1 MCHELKGKNVS
12 EMRWNRKGSNLM
24 MKIICADMEGIFT
37 PEIWIRVAKK
47 TGIEELKLTTRDIS
61 DYDVLM
67 KKRLG
72 ILAENGLKLKD
83 ITDVIETMNPL
94 EGALGFLNWA
104 RERTQII
111 VVSDTYVEFAR
122 PLLQKLG
129 WPTLFCNTLTIAPD
143 GSITGYNLRQ
153 QDGKRKTVQ
162 SLKRLNYHI
171 LAVGDSYNDITML
184 KEADAGVL
192 FNPPENVRSEY
203 PELPATYNY
212 DELKEVMGPL
222 LADDTHD

>member
-1 MCHELKGKNVS
+1 
-12 EMRWNRKGSNLM
+12 

-37 PEIWIRVAKK
+37 AVIWIRVAKK

-72 ILAENGLKLKD
+72 ILSENGLKLKD
-83 ITDVIETMNPL
+83 ITDVIETMDPL
-94 EGALGFLNWA
+94 DGALDFLNWT

-122 PLLQKLG
+122 PLLRKLG

-143 GSITGYNLRQ
+143 GSIAGYNLRQ

-192 FNPPENVRSEY
+192 FKPPENVRSEY

-212 DELKEVMGPL
+212 DELKGVIGPL
-222 LADDTHD
+222 LVGDTDA

>member
-1 MCHELKGKNVS
+1 MI
-12 EMRWNRKGSNLM
+12 
-24 MKIICADMEGIFT
+24 KIICADMEGIFT

-83 ITDVIETMNPL
+83 ITDVIETMDPL
-94 EGALGFLNWA
+94 EGALDFLNWA

-122 PLLQKLG
+122 PLLRKLG

-143 GSITGYNLRQ
+143 GSIADYNLRQ
-153 QDGKRKTVQ
+153 QDGKRMTVL

-184 KEADAGVL
+184 KEADEGVL
-192 FNPPENVRSEY
+192 FKPPENVRSEY
-203 PELPATYNY
+203 PELPVTYNY
-212 DELKEVMGPL
+212 DELKNVMEPL
-222 LADDTHD
+222 LADGTDA

>member
-1 MCHELKGKNVS
+1 MI
-12 EMRWNRKGSNLM
+12 
-24 MKIICADMEGIFT
+24 KIICADMEGIFT
-37 PEIWIRVAKK
+37 PEIWIRVAMK

-83 ITDVIETMNPL
+83 ITDVIETIDPL
-94 EGALGFLNWA
+94 EGALDFLNWA

-122 PLLQKLG
+122 PLLRKLG

-143 GSITGYNLRQ
+143 GSIADYNLRQ
-153 QDGKRKTVQ
+153 KDGKRKTVL

-184 KEADAGVL
+184 KEADVGVL
-192 FNPPENVRSEY
+192 FKPPENVKNEY

-212 DELKEVMGPL
+212 DELKKVIGPL
-222 LADDTHD
+222 LSDGTEA

>member
-1 MCHELKGKNVS
+1 L
-12 EMRWNRKGSNLM
+12 NLM
-24 MKIICADMEGIFT
+24 IKIICADMEGIFT
-37 PEIWIRVAKK
+37 PEIWIQVAKK

-83 ITDVIETMNPL
+83 ITDVIETMDPL
-94 EGALGFLNWA
+94 EGALDFLNWA
-104 RERTQII
+104 REQTQII

-122 PLLQKLG
+122 PLLRKLG
-129 WPTLFCNTLTIAPD
+129 WPTLFCNTLTIALD
-143 GSITGYNLRQ
+143 GAIADYNLRQ
-153 QDGKRKTVQ
+153 QDGKRKTVL

-192 FNPPENVRSEY
+192 FKPPENVRDEY

-212 DELKEVMGPL
+212 GELKEVMGPL
-222 LADDTHD
+222 LADGTDA